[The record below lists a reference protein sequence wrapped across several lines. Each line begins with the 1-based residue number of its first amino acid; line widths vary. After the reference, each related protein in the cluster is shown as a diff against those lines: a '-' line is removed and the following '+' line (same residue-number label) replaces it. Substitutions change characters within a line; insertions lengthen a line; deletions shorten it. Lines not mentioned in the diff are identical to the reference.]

1 MQDEYAFLWFDV
13 RLTTFTHDSAAEIIL
28 TAMPLVLSH
37 GKFLLTSVGTL
48 YTREAANTSHALM
61 RGDGRPTVC
70 TASDENQWPGKK
82 GQWSNV
88 CTHSRMKES
97 STVHAKLAS
106 I

>member
-1 MQDEYAFLWFDV
+1 M
-13 RLTTFTHDSAAEIIL
+13 
-28 TAMPLVLSH
+28 
-37 GKFLLTSVGTL
+37 GTSVGTL

-82 GQWSNV
+82 ASGPMSV
-88 CTHSRMKES
+88 HTLKES